1 MTIPRD
7 RAPADRRLEHGAG
20 HRTGHVPS
28 EGGAVPPRI
37 PKPGVLVAF
46 WVVVASV
53 LAGAAAGTLTALF
66 PELFEL
72 EVDLSPAGLAAVT
85 LVLAL
90 TVAVLRRPGFGL
102 VLVLVLIH
110 LNLSEVLVRR
120 HELPSLL
127 QMLTLPLLA
136 AGLFERGRRRELPV
150 LAGQALTWLLAG
162 WVLVQLFST
171 TLARA
176 PRLADMRV
184 GEAAKAF
191 GLYLLVVLLARSS
204 RRLRTAA
211 WTLLA
216 TGSFLAT
223 LGLIQVATA
232 NFRQEYGGLA
242 RIKDAHIYGDVFE
255 PRIAGPLGDPNYF
268 AQILLMLV
276 PLALFMAWGAGGW
289 GREEGRLTK
298 MLAYGAAGLM
308 TAATVLTY
316 SRGAALALAL
326 VLGLALLVRGV
337 RPWEAL
343 TGLALAGLL
352 VVALPAAF
360 TERLTTLEQVLP
372 GGEETLHPDSSFEKR
387 RLVTR
392 VAWEI
397 FLDHPVLG
405 VGAGN
410 YTVHYDRYADRVG
423 SAAREYDD
431 PTEAHYPH
439 NLYLEIAAETG
450 LPGLLVFGAGIC
462 VAFVYVRRAR
472 RRALERGDASL
483 AVLAGGVALGLVG
496 YLISSL
502 FLHGQFQRYLWLLLA
517 LVAALDAVERIPP
530 SARREVQRSRPTKA
544 AGREVPP

>member
-1 MTIPRD
+1 MTDPR
-7 RAPADRRLEHGAG
+7 RASAGQQAEHESAPGAPPAARAGRGPRLLTA
-20 HRTGHVPS
+20 P
-28 EGGAVPPRI
+28 
-37 PKPGVLVAF
+37 
-46 WVVVASV
+46 WVVAASV
-53 LAGAAAGTLTALF
+53 LTGASAGALAALF
-66 PELFEL
+66 PALFEL
-72 EVDLSPAGLAAVT
+72 EVDFSPSGLAALS
-85 LVLAL
+85 LVLL
-90 TVAVLRRPGFGL
+90 CTVAVLRRPGFGL

-136 AGLFERGRRRELPV
+136 AGLLERGRRRELPV

-171 TLARA
+171 TLALE
-176 PRLADMRV
+176 PGLADVRV
-184 GEAAKAF
+184 AEGAKAF
-191 GLYLLVVLLARSS
+191 GVYLLVVLLARSP
-204 RRLRTAA
+204 RRLWTAA

-216 TGSFLAT
+216 TGSLLAL
-223 LGLIQVATA
+223 LGLIQVATS
-232 NFRQEYGGLA
+232 NFREEYGGLA
-242 RIKDAHIYGDVFE
+242 RIKDAQIYGDVFE

-276 PLALFMAWGAGGW
+276 PLALLMAWGAGGW
-289 GREEGRLTK
+289 SRRQARVSK

-326 VLGLALLVRGV
+326 ILALALLLRGV
-337 RPWEAL
+337 KPWEAV

-360 TERLTTLEQVLP
+360 TQRLTTLAQVLP

-397 FLDHPVLG
+397 FLDQPLLG

-431 PTEAHYPH
+431 PSEAHYPH
-439 NLYLEIAAETG
+439 NLYLEIGAETG
-450 LPGLLVFGAGIC
+450 LPGLVVFATAIGW
-462 VAFVYVRRAR
+462 AFFYLGRAR
-472 RRALERGDASL
+472 RKALGRGDPKTALL
-483 AVLAGGVALGLVG
+483 AQGVALGLVG

-517 LVAALDAVERIPP
+517 LAAALDGLERRPGL
-530 SARREVQRSRPTKA
+530 ARGTPARFRPREVGRTGARP
-544 AGREVPP
+544 

>member
-1 MTIPRD
+1 MRHPEPR
-7 RAPADRRLEHGAG
+7 
-20 HRTGHVPS
+20 
-28 EGGAVPPRI
+28 
-37 PKPGVLVAF
+37 
-46 WVVVASV
+46 VVAAAV
-53 LAGAAAGTLTALF
+53 LAAVTAGVSAALF

-72 EVDLSPAGLAAVT
+72 EVDLSPTGLAAVS
-85 LVLAL
+85 LVLVL

-102 VLVLVLIH
+102 VLVLALLH

-136 AGLFERGRRRELPV
+136 AGLFERGRRELTA

-171 TLARA
+171 TLARE
-176 PRLADMRV
+176 PGLADARV
-184 GEAAKAF
+184 GEAVKAF
-191 GLYLLVVLLARSS
+191 GLYLLVLLLARSP
-204 RRLRTAA
+204 RRLLTGA

-216 TGSFLAT
+216 TGSFLAI
-223 LGLIQVATA
+223 LGVIQVTTS
-232 NFRQEYGGLA
+232 NFREEYGGLA
-242 RIKDAHIYGDVFE
+242 RIKDAQIYGDVFE

-276 PLALFMAWGAGGW
+276 PLALFLAWGAGGW
-289 GREEGRLTK
+289 DRKESRVPKYTAPQILRRTK
-298 MLAYGAAGLM
+298 LLAYGAAGLM

-316 SRGAALALAL
+316 SRGAALALAV
-326 VLGLALLVRGV
+326 VLGLALLLRGV
-337 RPWEAL
+337 KPGEVL

-360 TERLTTLEQVLP
+360 TERLITLEQVLP
-372 GGEETLHPDSSFEKR
+372 GGEQTLHPDSSFEKR

-392 VAWEI
+392 VAWEM

-423 SAAREYDD
+423 SVAREYDD
-431 PTEAHYPH
+431 PSEAHYPH
-439 NLYLEIAAETG
+439 NLYLEIGAETG
-450 LPGLLVFGAGIC
+450 LPGLLVFSAAIC
-462 VAFVYVRRAR
+462 VAFVYLHRAR
-472 RRALERGDASL
+472 RWALERDDPGT
-483 AVLAGGVALGLVG
+483 AVLARGVALGLVG

-517 LVAALDAVERIPP
+517 LTAALEALGRMPRSAARSPEAGGAEAIP
-530 SARREVQRSRPTKA
+530 
-544 AGREVPP
+544 

>member
-1 MTIPRD
+1 MKDPEPR
-7 RAPADRRLEHGAG
+7 
-20 HRTGHVPS
+20 
-28 EGGAVPPRI
+28 
-37 PKPGVLVAF
+37 
-46 WVVVASV
+46 VVAAAV
-53 LAGAAAGTLTALF
+53 LAAAAAGVSAALF

-72 EVDLSPAGLAAVT
+72 EVDLSPTGLAAVS
-85 LVLAL
+85 LVLVL

-102 VLVLVLIH
+102 VLVLVLLH

-136 AGLFERGRRRELPV
+136 TGLFERGRRELGV

-171 TLARA
+171 TLARD
-176 PRLADMRV
+176 PGLADIRV

-191 GLYLLVVLLARSS
+191 GLYLLVLLLARSP
-204 RRLRTAA
+204 RRLLTGA

-223 LGLIQVATA
+223 LGLIQVASS

-242 RIKDAHIYGDVFE
+242 RIKNAQIYADVFE

-276 PLALFMAWGAGGW
+276 PLALFLTWGAGSW
-289 GREEGRLTK
+289 DRKENRLPK
-298 MLAYGAAGLM
+298 LLAYGAAGLM

-316 SRGAALALAL
+316 SRGAALALAV
-326 VLGLALLVRGV
+326 VLGLALLLRGV
-337 RPWEAL
+337 KPGEVL

-352 VVALPAAF
+352 VVALPADF

-372 GGEETLHPDSSFEKR
+372 GGEQTLHPDSSFEKR

-392 VAWEI
+392 AAWEM

-431 PTEAHYPH
+431 PSEAHYPH
-439 NLYLEIAAETG
+439 NLYLEIGAETG
-450 LPGLLVFGAGIC
+450 LPGLLVFGAAIC
-462 VAFVYVRRAR
+462 VAFVYLHRAR
-472 RRALERGDASL
+472 RWALERDDSST
-483 AVLAGGVALGLVG
+483 AVLAHGVALGLVG

-517 LVAALDAVERIPP
+517 LAAALEALGRMP
-530 SARREVQRSRPTKA
+530 RS
-544 AGREVPP
+544 AGRSPEAGGAEAVP